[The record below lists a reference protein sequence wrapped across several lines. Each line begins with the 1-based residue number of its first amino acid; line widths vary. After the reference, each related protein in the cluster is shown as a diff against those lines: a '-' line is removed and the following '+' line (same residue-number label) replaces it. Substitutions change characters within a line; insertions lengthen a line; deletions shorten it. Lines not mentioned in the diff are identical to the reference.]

1 MSRETTIVYDK
12 SEPMRDQREEYNK
25 RLKEKFG
32 IDTLSNLPIWRVAWA
47 PSQYAKQLGTFEDY
61 TEGGIYLRT
70 VTEVRE
76 IPKYAHLGDLYIIE
90 MLMVIPKVNEKD
102 LPAGNLSYECMH
114 PYMHAVNQTY
124 LPLNWEF
131 TEWVIDCYY
140 AGIGNKSL
148 RKYVADDGTEVD
160 KNLKGMEAKRKRIAH
175 ITQYLYGNETAVSD
189 ALAYGSG
196 VALDSTKQ
204 FGNPEQK

>member
-1 MSRETTIVYDK
+1 METTIVHEK
-12 SEPMRDQREEYNK
+12 SEPMKDVREEYNI
-25 RLKEKFG
+25 RLKDKFG
-32 IDTLSNLPIWRVAWA
+32 IDTLSNLPLWRVSWA
-47 PSQYAKQLGTFEDY
+47 PAQFNKQFGTYRDF
-61 TEGGIYLRT
+61 TESGIFIRE

-76 IPKYAHLGDLYIIE
+76 RPKYDYLGDLYILE
-90 MLMVIPKVNEKD
+90 MLMVIPEVNRRD
-102 LPAGNLSYECMH
+102 LPTGNMSYECMH
-114 PYMHAVNQTY
+114 PYMHAVNNTY

-131 TEWVIDCYY
+131 TEWVVDCYY

-160 KNLKGMEAKRKRIAH
+160 KNLKGMEAKRKRIEK
-175 ITQYLYGNETAVSD
+175 ITEYLYGNETKTSD

-204 FGNPEQK
+204 FGKTEQ